1 MRPPPFGDGNLDA
14 ACPHIKPIRQVSK
27 GGRTPIRVAKF
38 GDYFGTASLPT
49 ILGLIGFF
57 AGVMAL
63 IGVSVAGWLY
73 DTQGNFTGF
82 LIPAALEA
90 AGRVLFPEG
99 KSAVRNGYCFFTGR
113 PAMTREDGWS
123 YRKYFAQVR
132 PSNETDHSRPL
143 RTDYDR
149 VANQVV
155 KPAPVIPENNHQ
167 EVDVKSKSRNQE
179 AAKLPAQPRPGTVRS
194 QDIQAKDTFAG

>member
-38 GDYFGTASLPT
+38 GDYFGTASLAT
-49 ILGLIGFF
+49 ILGLIGFL

-123 YRKYFAQVR
+123 YRNTLHRSGRQARRTTLVVYRRTTTVAQIR
-132 PSNETDHSRPL
+132 SWSPRRSFRK
-143 RTDYDR
+143 
-149 VANQVV
+149 AII
-155 KPAPVIPENNHQ
+155 K
-167 EVDVKSKSRNQE
+167 KSM
-179 AAKLPAQPRPGTVRS
+179 
-194 QDIQAKDTFAG
+194 